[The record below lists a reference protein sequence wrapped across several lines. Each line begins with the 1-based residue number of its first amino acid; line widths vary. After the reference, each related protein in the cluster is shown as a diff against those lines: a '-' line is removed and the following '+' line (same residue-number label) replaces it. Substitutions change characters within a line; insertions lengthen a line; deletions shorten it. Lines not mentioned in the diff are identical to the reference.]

1 MADET
6 YAVADVNHKRWLM
19 GGGGGGEIITNK
31 NSVQSAK
38 SGAKEAVH

>member
-19 GGGGGGEIITNK
+19 GGGEIITNK

>member
-19 GGGGGGEIITNK
+19 GGGGEIITNK